1 MLLAARRCLGRMDV
15 ATRPALRAPN
25 EPELIVEPVS
35 GPGTEQ
41 LLLDDQ
47 LGVGGPT
54 GPEIQRPP
62 RGRRRPDPLAASR
75 PRRRNRCRGARDPAA
90 GRGPAGS
97 VSAAQPYPIPIRRL
111 SCSAPPVVVQ
121 HAAPPT
127 ARSRPDDPCSAPPVV
142 PRHPAPPHAR
152 HGPDDR
158 PVQPQ
163 PWLLDIPHL
172 PRSIPTRR
180 PTSDRKRFVMRSRR
194 ASVTTGSSVMLTPG
208 SAALASRRG
217 PLFLEQ

>member
-62 RGRRRPDPLAASR
+62 RGRLRPDPLAASR

-142 PRHPAPPHAR
+142 PRHPAPPPRSTRTRRQACSAPAVVAR
-152 HGPDDR
+152 HPAPPTLDPDPTPDERQETFCDEVAKSFGNDR
-158 PVQPQ
+158 
-163 PWLLDIPHL
+163 
-172 PRSIPTRR
+172 
-180 PTSDRKRFVMRSRR
+180 
-194 ASVTTGSSVMLTPG
+194 
-208 SAALASRRG
+208 
-217 PLFLEQ
+217 